1 MVTTN
6 EPNVYETG
14 VLDSNAEGNFVY
26 TTLDAAINWIRK
38 NSLWPMPMGLSC
50 CAIEF
55 MAVACSRYDLSRFGS
70 EVTRFSPRQAD
81 VMIVAGT
88 VTYKMALA
96 VRRIWDQMPEPKWCI
111 AMARAPPPAACSA
124 PIPCSRAWTRLFP
137 WTFTFPAALPARRP
151 SWKPC
156 LPSARS
162 WIPSSP
168 HARSSRRRNRAKPM
182 PPCRSRRKCLSNK
195 PFPTVLLRSI
205 FYHFFSM
212 PSLES
217 QIKTAA
223 DNAQNR
229 FGKDVITDRYEFR
242 GDITLTVARHAVADV
257 VRWLRDSAGFDMMVN
272 LCSVDNMGESPRFE
286 VNYTLTQAE
295 TGVNLSLKTKVDDGE
310 EVPSVTEIFQSAN
323 WHEREVWDLMGIKF
337 SGHPD
342 LRRILMWEG
351 YPYFPLRKDFPGS
364 GRTY

>member
-1 MVTTN
+1 
-6 EPNVYETG
+6 
-14 VLDSNAEGNFVY
+14 
-26 TTLDAAINWIRK
+26 
-38 NSLWPMPMGLSC
+38 
-50 CAIEF
+50 
-55 MAVACSRYDLSRFGS
+55 
-70 EVTRFSPRQAD
+70 
-81 VMIVAGT
+81 
-88 VTYKMALA
+88 
-96 VRRIWDQMPEPKWCI
+96 
-111 AMARAPPPAACSA
+111 
-124 PIPCSRAWTRLFP
+124 
-137 WTFTFPAALPARRP
+137 
-151 SWKPC
+151 
-156 LPSARS
+156 
-162 WIPSSP
+162 
-168 HARSSRRRNRAKPM
+168 
-182 PPCRSRRKCLSNK
+182 
-195 PFPTVLLRSI
+195 
-205 FYHFFSM
+205 M

-351 YPYFPLRKDFPGS
+351 YPYFPLRKDFPVQGVPTELPGVAFTEAAPTQGAPFATEQ
-364 GRTY
+364 GRCPAPAANPGPINSSPFSSPARRGPSHDPTPPHPARMYHQPAQRLPGRQPGRAGMEGPVI

>member
-1 MVTTN
+1 
-6 EPNVYETG
+6 
-14 VLDSNAEGNFVY
+14 
-26 TTLDAAINWIRK
+26 
-38 NSLWPMPMGLSC
+38 
-50 CAIEF
+50 
-55 MAVACSRYDLSRFGS
+55 
-70 EVTRFSPRQAD
+70 
-81 VMIVAGT
+81 
-88 VTYKMALA
+88 
-96 VRRIWDQMPEPKWCI
+96 
-111 AMARAPPPAACSA
+111 
-124 PIPCSRAWTRLFP
+124 
-137 WTFTFPAALPARRP
+137 
-151 SWKPC
+151 
-156 LPSARS
+156 
-162 WIPSSP
+162 
-168 HARSSRRRNRAKPM
+168 
-182 PPCRSRRKCLSNK
+182 
-195 PFPTVLLRSI
+195 
-205 FYHFFSM
+205 M

-351 YPYFPLRKDFPGS
+351 YPYFPLRKDFPVQGVPTELPGVAFTEAAPTQGAPFATEQ
-364 GRTY
+364 GRCPSACREPRPHKF